1 MNDEAYLKWL
11 AEQREKDEF
20 DRKQGLS
27 PLPRSDEERAAIF
40 GTLPAQERR
49 ALRKRAEWKEEL
61 RKREQH

>member
-11 AEQREKDEF
+11 VEQREKDEL

-40 GTLPAQERR
+40 STLPLHERR
-49 ALRKRAEWKEEL
+49 ALRLHGCTAR
-61 RKREQH
+61 